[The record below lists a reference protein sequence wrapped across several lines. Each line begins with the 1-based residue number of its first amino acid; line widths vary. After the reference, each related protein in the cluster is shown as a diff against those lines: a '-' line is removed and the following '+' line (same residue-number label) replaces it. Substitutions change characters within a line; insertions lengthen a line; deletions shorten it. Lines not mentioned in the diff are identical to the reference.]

1 MDGKTIRERLQN
13 DLDRLRSPEGY
24 LRAGAPRYSTLFGR
38 DALISAWQTLS
49 LDPSIA
55 AATLRVL
62 ASYQG
67 SRVNPKSEEEPGK
80 ILHEHRFDAASR
92 SELPQWDFPYYG
104 SIDSTPLFL
113 IVASEYLR
121 ETKDLRLAKDL
132 WPSVA
137 AAYRWM
143 EIYGDV
149 DGDDFVEYERKNP
162 NGLFHQGWKDGS
174 DDHLGIRPP
183 VALVEVQGYAC
194 AAHQAF
200 AFLAEALGRKDRVEG
215 ALQAAKRIRQRVND
229 AFWMED
235 QGFFA
240 IALDG
245 TKRMRRAITSNPG
258 HLLLCGAAEPR
269 RISPVIQRFFRDD
282 LWTPYGVRTHAT
294 SEPDFDAL
302 SYHQGTVWPH
312 DNWFLYRGLLA
323 VGRREEAERIRG
335 ALLRAYRELG
345 KMPEHYAVVDDK
357 LVDLSIAAPNVGVR
371 ANPLQAWASGGLLD
385 MISRDAGSRLTL

>member
-1 MDGKTIRERLQN
+1 VDGKTIRERLQK
-13 DLDRLRSPEGY
+13 DLDRLRSPAGY

-49 LDPSIA
+49 IDASIA

-92 SELPQWDFPYYG
+92 AELPQWDFPYYG
-104 SIDSTPLFL
+104 SVDSTLLFL

-121 ETKDLRLAKDL
+121 ETKDLRLVEEL
-132 WPSVA
+132 WPSLV
-137 AAYRWM
+137 AAYRW
-143 EIYGDV
+143 IQFYGDV

-174 DDHLGIRPP
+174 VDHLGIRPP

-200 AFLAEALGRKDRVEG
+200 AFLAEALDRKDRVEG
-215 ALQAAKRIRQRVND
+215 ALQAAKRIRHRLND
-229 AFWMED
+229 VFWMED

-245 TKRMRRAITSNPG
+245 TKRLRRAITSNPG

-269 RISPVIQRFFRDD
+269 RINPIIQRFFRDD

-294 SEPDFDAL
+294 SEPDFDAM

-335 ALLRAYRELG
+335 ALLLAYRELG

-371 ANPLQAWASGGLLD
+371 ANPLQAWASGALLD
-385 MISRDAGSRLTL
+385 MISRDGGSRLTL

>member
-1 MDGKTIRERLQN
+1 MDGKTIRERLQK
-13 DLDRLRSPEGY
+13 DLDRLRSPDGY

-49 LDPSIA
+49 TDPSIA

-92 SELPQWDFPYYG
+92 AELPQWDFPYYG
-104 SIDSTPLFL
+104 SVDSTLLFL

-121 ETKDLRLAKDL
+121 ETKDLRLVAEL
-132 WPSVA
+132 WPSLV

-143 EIYGDV
+143 EVYGDL

-174 DDHLGIRPP
+174 VDHLGIRPP

-200 AFLAEALGRKDRVEG
+200 AFLAEALNRKDRVEG
-215 ALQAAKRIRQRVND
+215 ALQAAKRIRYRLND
-229 AFWMED
+229 VFWMED

-245 TKRMRRAITSNPG
+245 TKRLRRAITSNPG

-269 RISPVIQRFFRDD
+269 RINPIIQRFFRDD

-294 SEPDFDAL
+294 SEPDFDAM

-335 ALLRAYRELG
+335 ALLLAYRELG

-385 MISRDAGSRLTL
+385 MISRDEGSRLTL

>member
-1 MDGKTIRERLQN
+1 VDGKTIRERLQN
-13 DLDRLRSPEGY
+13 DLDRLRSADGY

-80 ILHEHRFDAASR
+80 ILYEHRFDAASR
-92 SELPQWDFPYYG
+92 SELPRWDFPYYG

-269 RISPVIQRFFRDD
+269 RINPVIQRFFRDD

-357 LVDLSIAAPNVGVR
+357 LVDLSIAAPDVGVR

-385 MISRDAGSRLTL
+385 MISRDAGSSLTL

>member
-1 MDGKTIRERLQN
+1 EGGGQTPQAARRRDLRGGCRHEGRRPLPSGSASSVPSDVGSCDPIAWRAIRTDVHTIRARLWE
-13 DLDRLRSPEGY
+13 DLNRLRSPEGY

-104 SIDSTPLFL
+104 SVDSTPLFL

-143 EIYGDV
+143 EVYGDL

-162 NGLFHQGWKDGS
+162 NGLF
-174 DDHLGIRPP
+174 
-183 VALVEVQGYAC
+183 
-194 AAHQAF
+194 
-200 AFLAEALGRKDRVEG
+200 
-215 ALQAAKRIRQRVND
+215 
-229 AFWMED
+229 
-235 QGFFA
+235 
-240 IALDG
+240 
-245 TKRMRRAITSNPG
+245 
-258 HLLLCGAAEPR
+258 
-269 RISPVIQRFFRDD
+269 
-282 LWTPYGVRTHAT
+282 
-294 SEPDFDAL
+294 
-302 SYHQGTVWPH
+302 
-312 DNWFLYRGLLA
+312 
-323 VGRREEAERIRG
+323 
-335 ALLRAYRELG
+335 
-345 KMPEHYAVVDDK
+345 
-357 LVDLSIAAPNVGVR
+357 
-371 ANPLQAWASGGLLD
+371 
-385 MISRDAGSRLTL
+385 

>member
-1 MDGKTIRERLQN
+1 MDGKTIRERLQK
-13 DLDRLRSPEGY
+13 DLDRLRSPAGY

-49 LDPSIA
+49 IDASIA

-92 SELPQWDFPYYG
+92 AELPQWDFPYYG
-104 SIDSTPLFL
+104 SVDSTLLFL

-121 ETKDLRLAKDL
+121 ETKDLRLVEEL
-132 WPSVA
+132 WPSLV
-137 AAYRWM
+137 AAYRW
-143 EIYGDV
+143 IQFYGDV
-149 DGDDFVEYERKNP
+149 DSDDFVEYERKNP

-174 DDHLGIRPP
+174 VDHLGIRPP

-200 AFLAEALGRKDRVEG
+200 AFLAEALDRKDRVEG
-215 ALQAAKRIRQRVND
+215 ALQAAKRIRHRLND
-229 AFWMED
+229 VFWMED

-245 TKRMRRAITSNPG
+245 TKRLRRAITSNPG

-269 RISPVIQRFFRDD
+269 RINPIIQRFFRDD

-294 SEPDFDAL
+294 SEPDFDAM

-335 ALLRAYRELG
+335 ALLLAYRELG

-371 ANPLQAWASGGLLD
+371 ANPLQAWASGALLD
-385 MISRDAGSRLTL
+385 MISRDGGSRLTL

>member
-1 MDGKTIRERLQN
+1 
-13 DLDRLRSPEGY
+13 
-24 LRAGAPRYSTLFGR
+24 
-38 DALISAWQTLS
+38 LISAWKTLS

-149 DGDDFVEYERKNP
+149 DGDDFVEYERKSP

-245 TKRMRRAITSNPG
+245 TKRLRRAITSNPG

-269 RISPVIQRFFRDD
+269 RINPVIQRFFRDD

-357 LVDLSIAAPNVGVR
+357 LVDLSIAAPDVGVR

>member
-1 MDGKTIRERLQN
+1 VDGKTIRERLQK
-13 DLDRLRSPEGY
+13 DLDRLRSPAGY

-49 LDPSIA
+49 IDASIA
-55 AATLRVL
+55 AATLRAL

-92 SELPQWDFPYYG
+92 AELPQWDFPYYG
-104 SIDSTPLFL
+104 SVDSTLLFL

-121 ETKDLRLAKDL
+121 ETKDLRLVEEL
-132 WPSVA
+132 WPSLV
-137 AAYRWM
+137 AAYRW
-143 EIYGDV
+143 IQFYGDV

-174 DDHLGIRPP
+174 VDHLGIRPP

-200 AFLAEALGRKDRVEG
+200 AFLAEALDRKDRVEG
-215 ALQAAKRIRQRVND
+215 ALQAAKRIRHRLND
-229 AFWMED
+229 VFWMED

-245 TKRMRRAITSNPG
+245 TKRLRRAITSNPG

-269 RISPVIQRFFRDD
+269 RINPIIQRFFRDD

-294 SEPDFDAL
+294 SEPDFDAM

-335 ALLRAYRELG
+335 ALLLAYRELG

-371 ANPLQAWASGGLLD
+371 ANPLQAWASGALLD
-385 MISRDAGSRLTL
+385 MISRDGGSRLTL